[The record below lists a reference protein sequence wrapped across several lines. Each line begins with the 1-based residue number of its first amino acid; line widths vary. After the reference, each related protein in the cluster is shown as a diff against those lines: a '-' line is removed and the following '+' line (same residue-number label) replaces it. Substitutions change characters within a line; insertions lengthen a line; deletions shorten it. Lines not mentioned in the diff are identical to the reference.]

1 MIDLHDI
8 LLALHVAAGSLG
20 LALGPVAMWAE
31 REASYS
37 SRAGTAYQWSV
48 LAVSVTAVGLVA
60 LDPSALWWLSLLA
73 ALAYSL
79 ALLGFLAPRRRGPG
93 WVRAYAH
100 GQGGSYIALVTA
112 LLVVSLEGPAAPAA
126 WVVPTLVGLPLI
138 EWRVARISARAP
150 PASEGTLSDAINH
163 GYTPERR
170 RT

>member
-20 LALGPVAMWAE
+20 LALGPVAMLAE
-31 REASYS
+31 REPSYS

-79 ALLGFLAPRRRGPG
+79 ALLGFLAARRRGPG
-93 WVRAYAH
+93 VGARLCARTGGLLYRPRH
-100 GQGGSYIALVTA
+100 GASR
-112 LLVVSLEGPAAPAA
+112 
-126 WVVPTLVGLPLI
+126 
-138 EWRVARISARAP
+138 RVARGTSRPRGLGRPDSRRLTPDRVARRPHLGAG
-150 PASEGTLSDAINH
+150 PACV
-163 GYTPERR
+163 
-170 RT
+170 